1 VGPPA
6 GSLRTV
12 TNPLDPH
19 DYRRVVGRF
28 ATGVTVISTVRDGEH
43 HAMTCNSF
51 TSVSL
56 EPVLVLFC
64 AEKIARFH
72 DAVLASGTWAV
83 SVLGEGQEELSRHF
97 AARGREVPWQF
108 AGVPHG
114 YGPHTGAAVLDGALA
129 VLECRT
135 VTTTEAGDH
144 TVVIGEVLG
153 LDVPEPHEDPLLY
166 YEGRY
171 RVFHPAADSDPDSG
185 GPAPPATATVDLT
198 P

>member
-1 VGPPA
+1 V
-6 GSLRTV
+6 
-12 TNPLDPH
+12 LDVL

-28 ATGVTVISTVRDGEH
+28 ATGVTVITTLVDGEH

-72 DAVLASGTWAV
+72 DVVLSSGTWAV
-83 SVLGEGQEELSRHF
+83 SVLAQGQEDVSRRF
-97 AARGREVPWQF
+97 AVRGRPLEDQF
-108 AGVPHG
+108 VGLPHTHA
-114 YGPHTGAAVLDGALA
+114 PLTGAAVVDGALA
-129 VLECRT
+129 SLECRT
-135 VTTTEAGDH
+135 VSTTDAGDH

-153 LDVPEPHEDPLLY
+153 LGVPDPEGDPLLY

-171 RVFHPAADSDPDSG
+171 RAFRRD
-185 GPAPPATATVDLT
+185 
-198 P
+198 